1 MTDSRPGDWTT
12 GRAAI
17 VYEQCADCR
26 CLWYFPRAFCPRCG
40 SRHIAVHESSGRGT
54 VHAATLVERAPSK
67 ALQAFAPY
75 RVVLVEAE
83 EGFRLMAH
91 GALDL
96 GIGDAVTARFRPFGD
111 GLVPFF
117 ERVNP

>member
-1 MTDSRPGDWTT
+1 MSDDVGDWTA
-12 GRAAI
+12 GHAAI
-17 VYEQCADCR
+17 LYEQCADCR
-26 CLWYFPRAFCPRCG
+26 RIWYFARPFCPHCG
-40 SRHIAVHESSGRGT
+40 SGRVGTHESSGRGT
-54 VHAATLVERAPSK
+54 VYAATLVERAPSK

-75 RVVLVEAE
+75 RILLVEAE

-96 GIGDAVTARFRPFGD
+96 RVGDTVTVSFRPFGD

>member
-1 MTDSRPGDWTT
+1 MSDSRGDWTT

-17 VYEQCADCR
+17 LYEQCADCGR
-26 CLWYFPRAFCPRCG
+26 LWYFSRSFCPHCG
-40 SRHIAVHESSGRGT
+40 SDRVAARHASGRGT
-54 VHAATLVERAPSK
+54 VYAATLVERAPSK

-96 GIGDAVTARFRPFGD
+96 GIGDAVAARFRPFGD